1 MEESKKLLKNL
12 TDLNGVPGDE
22 GQVRKAMKEEL
33 KDIADN
39 INVDGIGSI
48 IAYKQSPDNTLGSN
62 KPKVM
67 IAGHMDEVG
76 FMVKSIDDNGFIKFQ
91 TLGGWWGHVLL
102 AQEVTITT
110 DSGETIDGVVGSTP
124 PHLLESSV
132 RDKVVKPDKMFIDL
146 GLSSKEEVEELG
158 IKIGDMITPK
168 VEFQEMA
175 NKNFLKAKAF
185 DNRIGCGVAIE
196 VMKNLKDNC
205 PVNLYS
211 VGTVQEE
218 VGLRGAGTSA
228 YSVDPDVAFVVDV
241 TLAGDTPN
249 TTGADTKLG
258 DGPVVV
264 LMDGTCIGNKKLKNL
279 AVQVAKD
286 LDMKINFEILT
297 KGGTDAG
304 RIHMTK
310 GGVPTLGF
318 AIPSRYIHSHTSM
331 IHYQDYKDLVTL
343 ITEMTKRIDANF
355 LGTIFE

>member
-1 MEESKKLLKNL
+1 MEESKKLLKKL

-22 GQVRKAMKEEL
+22 GQVRKAIKEEL
-33 KDIADN
+33 KNVADTFQ
-39 INVDGIGSI
+39 VDGIGSI
-48 IAYKQSPDNTLGSN
+48 IAKKLANDAS

-76 FMVKSIDDNGFIKFQ
+76 FMVKSIDDKGFIKFQ

-102 AQEVTITT
+102 ASEVTITT
-110 DSGETIDGVVGSTP
+110 SSGKTIDGVVGSTP
-124 PHLLESSV
+124 PHLLEAGA
-132 RDKVVKPDKMFIDL
+132 REKVVKPDDMFIDL
-146 GLSSKEEVEELG
+146 GVSSKEQVEEMG
-158 IKIGDMITPK
+158 ITIGDMITPK
-168 VEFQEMA
+168 VEFQEMLD
-175 NKNFLKAKAF
+175 KNYLKAKAF

-196 VMKNLKDNC
+196 VMKNLQSNC
-205 PVNLYS
+205 PVELYS

-218 VGLRGAGTSA
+218 VGLRGAGTSSYA
-228 YSVDPDVAFVVDV
+228 VDPDVAFVVDV

-249 TTGADTKLG
+249 TSGADTKLG
-258 DGPVVV
+258 EGPVVV

-279 AVQVAKD
+279 AVQVAEE

-304 RIHMTK
+304 RIHMSRS
-310 GGVPTLGF
+310 GVPTLGF

-343 ITEMTKRIDANF
+343 ITEMTKKIDSKF
-355 LGTIFE
+355 LETIHD